1 MELMDRAA
9 RAVLKILPPRGTEHI
24 RQQQMLMHPGE
35 PASLLTEK
43 YYVKKTGEVLAI
55 LALGILISAAV
66 FFRDRGETDFL
77 PEGALP
83 RNSYGQGDRQV
94 ELNLYRDGEIYEKGR
109 IITVGERQY
118 TAEEM
123 PEIFRAVRDEI
134 EKTYLGDNKSA
145 LHVDQDLTLPTES
158 AVYPVSLEW
167 LSGDHDVIDM
177 NGHIQDDFADEK
189 GRSVILTA
197 VAGCGESR
205 EEYTFDLKVYP
216 RRRDGEEQFRSD
228 MDRMITDCG
237 EATVSQENLV
247 LPKEVKG
254 HVMTYEEAMPGTWIV
269 ILAAAVL
276 GAFVLYS
283 GRDSELKKAVAGRE
297 REMLLDY
304 PEIVSKLSLLI
315 SAGLTLRAAFEKTA
329 SDRGAD
335 PEEGLSFAKREMMI
349 TVHLMKSGMSEYE
362 AYLDFGK
369 RCAVKRYKKLGAL
382 LSQNVR
388 KGSAGLIAEMERE
401 ARDAFEER
409 KASARRAGEEAS
421 TKLLLP
427 MAMMLSVV
435 MIVVIVPAFL
445 SFSL

>member
-1 MELMDRAA
+1 MIHFALVYALESVGQAL
-9 RAVLKILPPRGTEHI
+9 AVILLVTQVAGAGGTY
-24 RQQQMLMHPGE
+24 P
-35 PASLLTEK
+35 
-43 YYVKKTGEVLAI
+43 VEVLP
-55 LALGILISAAV
+55 AV
-66 FFRDRGETDFL
+66 FQKLYPFMPFRYAMDAMREC
-77 PEGALP
+77 
-83 RNSYGQGDRQV
+83 
-94 ELNLYRDGEIYEKGR
+94 
-109 IITVGERQY
+109 
-118 TAEEM
+118 
-123 PEIFRAVRDEI
+123 
-134 EKTYLGDNKSA
+134 
-145 LHVDQDLTLPTES
+145 
-158 AVYPVSLEW
+158 
-167 LSGDHDVIDM
+167 
-177 NGHIQDDFADEK
+177 
-189 GRSVILTA
+189 
-197 VAGCGESR
+197 VAGAYGNAYWRCIGLLLL
-205 EEYTFDLKVYP
+205 F
-216 RRRDGEEQFRSD
+216 
-228 MDRMITDCG
+228 
-237 EATVSQENLV
+237 A
-247 LPKEVKG
+247 
-254 HVMTYEEAMPGTWIV
+254 
-269 ILAAAVL
+269 LAAAVL